1 MKYDDLIRIAWDAGC
16 AVHTENAGMEIPQ
29 SVLNAMALAVA
40 GERAECAKMFVNQ
53 PKVALKIQQRVNTQ
67 GNV

>member
-1 MKYDDLIRIAWDAGC
+1 MKYDDLVRITWDAGC
-16 AVHTENAGMEIPQ
+16 AVRTEDGGMEIPQ

-53 PKVALKIQQRVNTQ
+53 PQVALKIQQRVNTQ
-67 GNV
+67 GHV